1 MWYNQIILELVGV
14 LTMPRR
20 IMLNTGVQTEQILE
34 EVLADDEKQ
43 LQELVKNRPDLL
55 PVEDLRMTGPLAV
68 IGRETGLPSGAVDLV
83 ALSREGNLLVVEF
96 KTGPQNPDFRD
107 ALAQL
112 VDYGSDLWGRD
123 FNSFERDV
131 PLRYF
136 KGRHCHDPEL
146 ASCNTLA
153 EALRHTWSDLDE
165 EEYVR
170 VEENLSSQLRTGCFH
185 YALLAQKFTE
195 PSLKT
200 IEYLNEVSKL
210 RFYAVEVVRFCA
222 ENLEAF
228 EARFILGPPLKA
240 STSNIRV
247 TISEMEF
254 LSGFA
259 DEFYRDTVERLLQ
272 SVKEMGYTV
281 NPGSKGV
288 SVRRRI
294 PGSEVEVTVA
304 WIAPPSE
311 RVGPGGRDV
320 TLGTLTQPK
329 GVPPHIVSQLERAF
343 LTNADEFGDFAPIS
357 GNAKGIR
364 LTPENFVEKQQET
377 VQCLHNLGAD
387 IDGFAI
393 FFEGGG

>member
-1 MWYNQIILELVGV
+1 
-14 LTMPRR
+14 MPRR
-20 IMLNTGVQTEQILE
+20 IMLNTRIKTEQILE
-34 EVLADDEKQ
+34 EVLADNEKQ

-68 IGRETGLPSGAVDLV
+68 IGRETGLPSGSVDLV
-83 ALSREGNLLVVEF
+83 ALSREGNLLMVEF

-136 KGRHCHDPEL
+136 RGRHCHDPEL
-146 ASCNTLA
+146 ASCNTLG

-165 EEYVR
+165 EEYGR
-170 VEENLSSQLRTGCFH
+170 IEENLSSQLRTGGFH

-200 IEYLNEVSKL
+200 IEYLNEVS
-210 RFYAVEVVRFCA
+210 RPCFYAVEVVRFCA

-228 EARFILGPPLKA
+228 EARCILAPPLKA
-240 STSNIRV
+240 SASSIRV
-247 TISEMEF
+247 TISEMDF

-259 DEFYRDTVERLLQ
+259 DNTYRDTVEHLLQ

-281 NPGSKGV
+281 NPGTKGV

-294 PGSEVEVTVA
+294 PGSKVEVTVA
-304 WIAPPSE
+304 WVAPPGE
-311 RVGPGGRDV
+311 RVGPGGRDI
-320 TLGTLTQPK
+320 TLGTWTQPK

-343 LTNADEFGDFAPIS
+343 FTHAAEFGEFGPIS
-357 GNAKGIR
+357 GSAKGIH
-364 LTPENFVEKQQET
+364 LTPEKFMEKQQET
-377 VQCLHNLGAD
+377 IQCLHNLGAE
-387 IDGFAI
+387 IDGFAA
-393 FFEGGG
+393 FFEGGE